1 MSVTETVA
9 EIVEFIA
16 KTAPYPVQGE
26 WAGARSEPVA
36 WIDEN
41 GSGRLFVARREWT
54 RAHSPREWKS
64 HPAAFLLREEPWSP
78 MELGPRCDIALAL
91 WVLED
96 GAHEAAVAAGLDA
109 TYARAAHWHGLRDA
123 EGVIGAWTSGIPL
136 EYLTAFGG
144 DS

>member
-1 MSVTETVA
+1 MSVFETVA

-16 KTAPYPVQGE
+16 TTDPYPVQGE
-26 WAGARSEPVA
+26 WANERSEPVA

-54 RAHSPREWKS
+54 RAHSPKEWAS
-64 HPAAFLLREEPWSP
+64 HPAAYLLREEPRSP
-78 MELGPRCDIALAL
+78 MESGPRCDIALAL

-109 TYARAAHWHGLRDA
+109 TYARAARKCGLNDA
-123 EGVIGAWTSGIPL
+123 ASIIGAWTSGIPL
-136 EYLTAFGG
+136 EYLGAL
-144 DS
+144 S